1 MKTCMEWPEE
11 TLLAAYPD
19 IYPMV
24 MEQIIEPFSSVEEA
38 RAFWDATGCSLVIIE
53 MTDSVNEFQAM
64 PQHTQNQV
72 MFGLRY
78 PEQEFA
84 ISEDWRLLLAI
95 LNDEGAGIYLLIHSD
110 APLITTLEGMHH
122 E

>member
-1 MKTCMEWPEE
+1 MKTCMAWPEE

-53 MTDSVNEFQAM
+53 RGDSVSEFQVL
-64 PQHTQNQV
+64 PQHIQNQV

-78 PEQEFA
+78 PEQELA

-110 APLITTLEGMHH
+110 APLLPTLEAMHH

>member
-1 MKTCMEWPEE
+1 MEWPEE
-11 TLLAAYPD
+11 TLLAAYPALHVS
-19 IYPMV
+19 V
-24 MEQIIEPFSSVEEA
+24 MERIIEPFSSVEEA
-38 RAFWDATGCSLVIIE
+38 RAFWEATGCSLVIIE
-53 MTDSVNEFQAM
+53 MADSVSEFQAM

-72 MFGLRY
+72 IFGLRY

-110 APLITTLEGMHH
+110 APLNTTLEAMHH

>member
-38 RAFWDATGCSLVIIE
+38 RAFWDTTGCSLVIIE
-53 MTDSVNEFQAM
+53 QGDSVSEFQVL

-78 PEQEFA
+78 PEQELS

-110 APLITTLEGMHH
+110 APLNTTLEAMHH

>member
-11 TLLAAYPD
+11 TLLAAYPALHVS
-19 IYPMV
+19 V

-38 RAFWDATGCSLVIIE
+38 RAFWDTTGCSLVIIE

-64 PQHTQNQV
+64 PQHIQNQV

-110 APLITTLEGMHH
+110 APLLPILEAMHH

>member
-1 MKTCMEWPEE
+1 MKTCMEWPED
-11 TLLAAYPD
+11 TLLAAYPALHVS
-19 IYPMV
+19 V

-38 RAFWDATGCSLVIIE
+38 RAFWEATGCSVVIIE
-53 MTDSVNEFQAM
+53 MTDSVSEFQVL

-72 MFGLRY
+72 IFGLRY

-110 APLITTLEGMHH
+110 APLITTLETMHH

>member
-1 MKTCMEWPEE
+1 MKTCMQWPEE
-11 TLLAAYPD
+11 TLLAAYPALHVS
-19 IYPMV
+19 V
-24 MEQIIEPFSSVEEA
+24 MERIIEPFSSQEEA
-38 RAFWDATGCSLVIIE
+38 QAFWDATGCCLIIIE
-53 MTDSVNEFQAM
+53 MADSVSEFQAM

-72 MFGLRY
+72 IFGLRY

-110 APLITTLEGMHH
+110 APLNTTLEAMHH

>member
-53 MTDSVNEFQAM
+53 QGDSVSEFQVL
-64 PQHTQNQV
+64 PQHIQNQV

-78 PEQEFA
+78 PEQELA
-84 ISEDWRLLLAI
+84 ISEDWRLLLTI

-110 APLITTLEGMHH
+110 APLLPTLEAMHH

>member
-1 MKTCMEWPEE
+1 MKTCMEWPED
-11 TLLAAYPD
+11 TLLAAYPALHVS
-19 IYPMV
+19 V
-24 MEQIIEPFSSVEEA
+24 MEQIIEPFSSVEEG
-38 RAFWDATGCSLVIIE
+38 RAFWDATGCSLVIVE
-53 MTDSVNEFQAM
+53 KGDSLSEFQVL
-64 PQHTQNQV
+64 PLHTQNQV

-110 APLITTLEGMHH
+110 APLLPTLEVMHH

>member
-19 IYPMV
+19 IYSLV

-38 RAFWDATGCSLVIIE
+38 RAFWDTTGCSLVIIE

-72 MFGLRY
+72 IFGLRY

-110 APLITTLEGMHH
+110 APLLPTLEAMHH

>member
-1 MKTCMEWPEE
+1 MEWPEG
-11 TLLAAYPD
+11 TLLLTYPD
-19 IYPMV
+19 IYSLV

-38 RAFWDATGCSLVIIE
+38 RAFWDTTGCSLVIIE
-53 MTDSVNEFQAM
+53 LGDSVSEFQVL

-72 MFGLRY
+72 IFGLRY
-78 PEQEFA
+78 PEQELS
-84 ISEDWRLLLAI
+84 ISEDWRLLLTI

-110 APLITTLEGMHH
+110 APLNTTLEAMHH

>member
-38 RAFWDATGCSLVIIE
+38 RGFWDTTGCSLVIIE
-53 MTDSVNEFQAM
+53 MTDSVSEFQAM

-78 PEQEFA
+78 PEQELS

-110 APLITTLEGMHH
+110 APLLPTLEAMHH

>member
-1 MKTCMEWPEE
+1 MNTCMEWPDE
-11 TLLAAYPD
+11 TLLAAYPALHVS
-19 IYPMV
+19 V
-24 MEQIIEPFSSVEEA
+24 MEQIIEPFSSVEEG
-38 RAFWDATGCSLVIIE
+38 RAFWDATGCSLVIVE
-53 MTDSVNEFQAM
+53 KGDSLSEFQVL
-64 PQHTQNQV
+64 PLHTQNQV

-110 APLITTLEGMHH
+110 APLLPTLEVMHH

>member
-1 MKTCMEWPEE
+1 MKTCMEWPED
-11 TLLAAYPD
+11 TLLAAYPALHVS
-19 IYPMV
+19 V
-24 MEQIIEPFSSVEEA
+24 MERIIEPFSSQEEA
-38 RAFWDATGCSLVIIE
+38 QAFWDATGCCLIIIE
-53 MTDSVNEFQAM
+53 MADSVSEFQAM

-72 MFGLRY
+72 IFGLRY

-110 APLITTLEGMHH
+110 APLNTTLEAMHH

>member
-1 MKTCMEWPEE
+1 MEWPDE
-11 TLLAAYPD
+11 TLLAAYPALHVS
-19 IYPMV
+19 V

-38 RAFWDATGCSLVIIE
+38 RAFWDTTGCSLVIIE
-53 MTDSVNEFQAM
+53 QGDSVSEFQVL

-78 PEQEFA
+78 PEQELS

-110 APLITTLEGMHH
+110 APLNTTLEAMNH

>member
-19 IYPMV
+19 IYSLV

-38 RAFWDATGCSLVIIE
+38 RAFWDATGCSLVIVE
-53 MTDSVNEFQAM
+53 KGDSLSEFQVLLL
-64 PQHTQNQV
+64 HTQNQV
-72 MFGLRY
+72 IFGLRY

-84 ISEDWRLLLAI
+84 ISEDWRLLLTI

-110 APLITTLEGMHH
+110 APLLPTLEAMHH

>member
-1 MKTCMEWPEE
+1 MKTCMAWPEE

-53 MTDSVNEFQAM
+53 RGDSVSEFQVL
-64 PQHTQNQV
+64 PQHIQNQV

-78 PEQEFA
+78 PEQELA
-84 ISEDWRLLLAI
+84 ISEDWRLLLTI

-110 APLITTLEGMHH
+110 APLLPTLEAMHH

>member
-38 RAFWDATGCSLVIIE
+38 RAFWDTTGCSLVIIE

-110 APLITTLEGMHH
+110 APLNTTLEAMNH

>member
-11 TLLAAYPD
+11 TLLAAYPALHAS
-19 IYPMV
+19 V
-24 MEQIIEPFSSVEEA
+24 MERIIEPFSSQEEA
-38 RAFWDATGCSLVIIE
+38 QAFWDATGCCLIIIE
-53 MTDSVNEFQAM
+53 MADSVSEFQAM

-78 PEQEFA
+78 PEQELS

-95 LNDEGAGIYLLIHSD
+95 LNDEGAGIYLLIHSN
-110 APLITTLEGMHH
+110 APLLPTLEAMHH

>member
-11 TLLAAYPD
+11 TLLAAYPALHVS
-19 IYPMV
+19 V
-24 MEQIIEPFSSVEEA
+24 MERIIEPFSSQEEA
-38 RAFWDATGCSLVIIE
+38 QAFWDATGCCLIIIE
-53 MTDSVNEFQAM
+53 MADSVSEFQTM

-110 APLITTLEGMHH
+110 APLIPTLEAMHH

>member
-1 MKTCMEWPEE
+1 MKTYMEWPED
-11 TLLAAYPD
+11 TLLADYPALHAS
-19 IYPMV
+19 V

-38 RAFWDATGCSLVIIE
+38 RAFWDTTGCSLVIIE

-64 PQHTQNQV
+64 SQHTQNQV

-110 APLITTLEGMHH
+110 APLITTLEAMHH

>member
-11 TLLAAYPD
+11 TLLAAYPALHVS
-19 IYPMV
+19 V
-24 MEQIIEPFSSVEEA
+24 MERIIEPFSSQEEA
-38 RAFWDATGCSLVIIE
+38 QAFWDATGCCLIIIE
-53 MTDSVNEFQAM
+53 MADSVSEFQAM

-72 MFGLRY
+72 IFGLRY

-110 APLITTLEGMHH
+110 APLNTTLEAMHH

>member
-1 MKTCMEWPEE
+1 MKTCMEWPDEK
-11 TLLAAYPD
+11 LLAAYPALHVS
-19 IYPMV
+19 V
-24 MEQIIEPFSSVEEA
+24 MERIIEPFSSVEEA
-38 RAFWDATGCSLVIIE
+38 RAFWDTTGCSLVIIE

-72 MFGLRY
+72 MFGLCY

-84 ISEDWRLLLAI
+84 ISEDWRLLLTI

-110 APLITTLEGMHH
+110 APLLPTLEGMHH

>member
-11 TLLAAYPD
+11 SLLAAYPALHVS
-19 IYPMV
+19 V
-24 MEQIIEPFSSVEEA
+24 MAQIIEPFSSVEEA
-38 RAFWDATGCSLVIIE
+38 RAFWDATGCSLVIVE
-53 MTDSVNEFQAM
+53 KGDSLSEFQVLLL
-64 PQHTQNQV
+64 HTQNQV
-72 MFGLRY
+72 IFGLRY

-84 ISEDWRLLLAI
+84 ISEDWRLLLTI

-110 APLITTLEGMHH
+110 APLLPTLEAMHH

>member
-11 TLLAAYPD
+11 TLLAAYPALHVS
-19 IYPMV
+19 V
-24 MEQIIEPFSSVEEA
+24 MERIIEPFSSQEEA
-38 RAFWDATGCSLVIIE
+38 QAFWDATGCCLIIIE
-53 MTDSVNEFQAM
+53 MADSVSEFQAM

-110 APLITTLEGMHH
+110 TPLLPILEVMHH

>member
-38 RAFWDATGCSLVIIE
+38 SAFWDTTGCSLVIIE
-53 MTDSVNEFQAM
+53 MTDSVSEFQAM

-110 APLITTLEGMHH
+110 APLNTTLEAMHH

>member
-1 MKTCMEWPEE
+1 MEWPEE
-11 TLLAAYPD
+11 TLLAAYPALHVS
-19 IYPMV
+19 V

-38 RAFWDATGCSLVIIE
+38 SAFWVETGCSLVIIE
-53 MTDSVNEFQAM
+53 MMDSVSEFQAM
-64 PQHTQNQV
+64 PQHIQNQV
-72 MFGLRY
+72 IFGLRY

-110 APLITTLEGMHH
+110 APLITTLETMHH

>member
-1 MKTCMEWPEE
+1 MEWPED
-11 TLLAAYPD
+11 TLLAAYPALHVS
-19 IYPMV
+19 V

-38 RAFWDATGCSLVIIE
+38 RAFWVETGCSLVIIE
-53 MTDSVNEFQAM
+53 QGDSVSEFQVL

-78 PEQEFA
+78 PEQELS

-110 APLITTLEGMHH
+110 APLNTTLEAMNH

>member
-1 MKTCMEWPEE
+1 MEWPEA
-11 TLLAAYPD
+11 TLLAAYPALHVS
-19 IYPMV
+19 V
-24 MEQIIEPFSSVEEA
+24 MERIIEPFSSQEEA
-38 RAFWDATGCSLVIIE
+38 QVFWVETGCSLVIIE
-53 MTDSVNEFQAM
+53 QGDSVSEFQVL

-95 LNDEGAGIYLLIHSD
+95 LNDEGAGIYLLLHSD
-110 APLITTLEGMHH
+110 APLLPSLEAMHH

>member
-1 MKTCMEWPEE
+1 MKTCMEWPEAS
-11 TLLAAYPD
+11 LLASYPALH
-19 IYPMV
+19 PSV
-24 MEQIIEPFSSVEEA
+24 MERIIEPFSSQEEA
-38 RAFWDATGCSLVIIE
+38 QAFWDATGCGLVVIE
-53 MTDSVNEFQAM
+53 MTDSVSEFQAM

-72 MFGLRY
+72 VFGLRY

-110 APLITTLEGMHH
+110 APLIPTLEAMHH

>member
-11 TLLAAYPD
+11 TLLAAYPALHVS
-19 IYPMV
+19 V
-24 MEQIIEPFSSVEEA
+24 MERIIEPFSSQEEA
-38 RAFWDATGCSLVIIE
+38 QAFWDATGCCLIIIE
-53 MTDSVNEFQAM
+53 MADSVSEFQAM

-72 MFGLRY
+72 IFGLRY

-110 APLITTLEGMHH
+110 APLNTTLEAMNH

>member
-1 MKTCMEWPEE
+1 MKTCMEWPED
-11 TLLAAYPD
+11 TLLAAYPALHVS
-19 IYPMV
+19 V
-24 MEQIIEPFSSVEEA
+24 MERIIEPFSSQEEA
-38 RAFWDATGCSLVIIE
+38 QAFWDATGCCLIIIE
-53 MTDSVNEFQAM
+53 MADSVSEFQAM

-72 MFGLRY
+72 IFGLRY

-110 APLITTLEGMHH
+110 APLLPTLEAMHH

>member
-11 TLLAAYPD
+11 SLLAAYPALHV
-19 IYPMV
+19 PV

-38 RAFWDATGCSLVIIE
+38 RAFWDTTGCSLVIIE
-53 MTDSVNEFQAM
+53 MADSMSEFQAM
-64 PQHTQNQV
+64 SQHTQNQV

-110 APLITTLEGMHH
+110 APLITTLEVMHH

>member
-11 TLLAAYPD
+11 TLLAGYPALHAS
-19 IYPMV
+19 V
-24 MEQIIEPFSSVEEA
+24 MEQIIEPFSSVEEG

-53 MTDSVNEFQAM
+53 QGDSVIEFQVL

-110 APLITTLEGMHH
+110 APLLPTLEAMHH